1 MVHAMEQIERALR
14 KAREDRQWTRPTR
27 LFRDSTW
34 TPPDSNG
41 IAPSKTKK
49 VRLDPASLKDHR
61 VIAGQVHDPL
71 IDLYRS
77 LRAQVLQTLA
87 QIGKTSLGI
96 TSAMHGEGKTLTA
109 VNLAL
114 AIAMDVKHTVL
125 LVDADLRMPSVAR
138 YLGIH
143 PTLGLSD
150 YLTGQAE
157 IPDCM
162 LRADKERLSILPAR
176 SHVGNSAELLTS
188 PRMMQLAAELKA
200 RYPDRIVI
208 YDLPPLLS
216 VGDTIGFLPSVDA
229 TLLVVRDGATR
240 TAELTRAV
248 ELLSDHQLIGTV
260 LNATH

>member
-14 KAREDRQWTRPTR
+14 KAREHRQWSQPAR
-27 LFRDSTW
+27 LFKDSAETGS
-34 TPPDSNG
+34 DLNG
-41 IAPSKTKK
+41 TAPSKTRK
-49 VRLDPASLKDHR
+49 VRLDPAALRDHR

-96 TSAMHGEGKTLTA
+96 TSATHGEGKTLTA

-114 AIAMDVKHTVL
+114 AIAMEFKRTVL
-125 LVDADLRMPSVAR
+125 LVDADLRMPAVAQ
-138 YLGIH
+138 YLGIR
-143 PTLGLSD
+143 PALGLSD

-157 IPDCM
+157 ISDCL
-162 LRADKERLSILPAR
+162 LRADRERLSILPAR

-188 PRMMQLAAELKA
+188 PRMIQLATELKS

-216 VGDTIGFLPSVDA
+216 IGDTIGFLPSIDA

-240 TAELTRAV
+240 TAELTRAI
-248 ELLSDHQLIGTV
+248 ELLSDHKLIGTV
-260 LNATH
+260 LNATQ

>member
-1 MVHAMEQIERALR
+1 MEQIERALR
-14 KAREDRQWTRPTR
+14 KAREHRQWSRPAR
-27 LFRDSTW
+27 LFKDSAW
-34 TPPDSNG
+34 SHPDSNG
-41 IAPSKTKK
+41 AALSKTRK
-49 VRLDPASLKDHR
+49 VRLDPAVLKGHR

-96 TSAMHGEGKTLTA
+96 TSATHGEGKTLTA

-125 LVDADLRMPSVAR
+125 LVDADLRMPAVAR
-138 YLGIH
+138 YLGIQ
-143 PTLGLSD
+143 PALGLSD

-157 IPDCM
+157 IPDCL
-162 LRADKERLSILPAR
+162 LRADKERLAILPAR

-216 VGDTIGFLPSVDA
+216 IGDTIGFLPSVDA

-240 TAELTRAV
+240 AAELTRAI
-248 ELLSDHQLIGTV
+248 ELLSDHKLIGTV
-260 LNATH
+260 LNATQ